1 MRRQLVKD
9 KAIAAVAGRQ
19 GGVIGRAQLV
29 SLGLSAAEID
39 GRVRAGRLYLQ
50 HRGVHC
56 VGHRVLGA
64 DGRRWAAVLA
74 SGDVLSDASAA
85 DAWDIRASAAG
96 TVHVTVGPG
105 GRAHRP
111 GIRLHRRPALLT
123 DEVTRHE
130 GLPITTPARTLLD
143 LAAGGLRGRPLE
155 AALDRAELLR
165 LLDFAELQRLLAR
178 YPQRPGSRS
187 LMATLSQYVAGSVD
201 TRSVLEELV
210 LELCDA
216 HGLPRP
222 KVNYSIEGRC
232 ALATGRRRGSW
243 WRRIRTRGTAPRLR

>member
-1 MRRQLVKD
+1 MLSWFRWHSARQRSMVVCELVVCICC
-9 KAIAAVAGRQ
+9 IAGCIASGIVCLART
-19 GGVIGRAQLV
+19 GG
-29 SLGLSAAEID
+29 D
-39 GRVRAGRLYLQ
+39 GQ
-50 HRGVHC
+50 QSWRG
-56 VGHRVLGA
+56 
-64 DGRRWAAVLA
+64 
-74 SGDVLSDASAA
+74 GDVLSDASAA

-222 KVNYSIEGRC
+222 KVNYSIEERC
-232 ALATGRRRGSW
+232 AIATGRRRGSW